1 MYFRFF
7 MGVKNVLEKIKDSC
21 TNNNVCNILCI
32 VLISAIISVIVNKLM
47 SGGNVEKQVKKTIT
61 NDPRFIIDA
70 IEKMYQNERKEAQEK
85 MAKKAPEVAKKLQE
99 SKNPYLGKKNGSKIV
114 VEFFD
119 YACGHCK
126 REATELVKL
135 VKGDKDVKV
144 ILADLPIM
152 TKNSLDA
159 AQLGI
164 YISLK
169 NAGKFEKYYT
179 MVSQKNVDPASLKM
193 IVKALGLPEN
203 YITKSKNDKDVKN
216 ILQANY
222 NYAREIGLQGT
233 PALIVNGKFLPGAV
247 SADDLK
253 DMLK

>member
-1 MYFRFF
+1 
-7 MGVKNVLEKIKDSC
+7 MGIKETLEKLKSNC
-21 TNNNVCNILCI
+21 KTTSVCNILGVI
-32 VLISAIISVIVNKLM
+32 LISAIVSIVVNKMM
-47 SGGNVEKQVKKTIT
+47 SGGNVEKQVKKTIA
-61 NDPRFIIDA
+61 NDPKFIIDA

-99 SKNPYLGKKNGSKIV
+99 SNNPYLGKKNGSKIV
-114 VEFFD
+114 IEFFD

-126 REATELVKL
+126 REAMELAKL
-135 VKGDKDVKV
+135 TKEDKDVKV

-169 NAGKFEKYYT
+169 NANKFEKYYT
-179 MVSQKNVDPASLKM
+179 MVSQKNVDPASLK
-193 IVKALGLPEN
+193 IIIKALGLPEN
-203 YITKSKNDKDVKN
+203 YIAKSKDDKDVKN

-247 SADDLK
+247 SANDLK

>member
-1 MYFRFF
+1 
-7 MGVKNVLEKIKDSC
+7 MGVRNLLEKVRSGC
-21 TNNNVCNILCI
+21 TAANVCNILGI
-32 VLISAIISVIVNKLM
+32 ILISAIVSAVVNKMM
-47 SGGNVEKQVKKTIT
+47 SCGSVEQQVKKTIA
-61 NDPRFIIDA
+61 NDPKFIIDS

-126 REATELVKL
+126 REAGDLVKL
-135 VKGDKDVKV
+135 IKEDKDVKV

-169 NAGKFEKYYT
+169 NPDKFEKYYT

-193 IVKALGLPEN
+193 VIKALGLPES
-203 YITKSKNDKDVKN
+203 YITKSKDDKDVKN

-233 PALIVNGKFLPGAV
+233 PALIVNGKFIPGAV
-247 SADDLK
+247 SADNLK